1 MKDRVQKATRILMVA
16 PTPFFADRGC
26 HVRILGE
33 AKGLIELGHEVLLCT
48 YGLGRDVPGIPTVR
62 TVRIPWYHKLSP
74 GPSVHK
80 LYIDLLL
87 LWQVIV
93 ACWRFRPHVIHAHLH
108 EGIVLGKIASTL
120 FRIPMVADLQGSLT
134 AELVD
139 HAFIPKAPWL
149 LKAMHWIEKKINQ
162 MPSHLITSSTHTRQL
177 CLDHFQLP
185 AHRITT
191 LMDGVDLEV
200 FSPGDQGD
208 ALRRSLGIRPEEQVV
223 VFIGVLTEYQGIDLL
238 LQAIPA
244 VVAQCPTARFLIVGY
259 PNEDLY
265 RQKAQALG
273 VEAHTLF
280 TGKVPYN
287 ETPHYLSLAQIA
299 VSPKISA
306 TEANLKLFSYMAMGL
321 PTVVFDNPV
330 NREILGDLG
339 IYARL
344 GDAEDLARALLKVLE
359 APSDAQQIGESSR
372 QKAVADYSWLAVG
385 KRLTELYE
393 SQTGGA
399 TSSRTVGRKVLV
411 EPEKVHPNLP
421 RS

>member
-1 MKDRVQKATRILMVA
+1 MKERSTKAARILMVA

-48 YGLGRDVPGIPTVR
+48 YGLGRDLPGIR
-62 TVRIPWYHKLSP
+62 TQRTLRVPWYRKLSP

-80 LYIDLLL
+80 FYIDLLL
-87 LWQVIV
+87 LWQVII
-93 ACWRFRPHVIHAHLH
+93 ACLRFRPHVIHAHLH
-108 EGIVLGKIASTL
+108 EGIVLGKIASVL

-162 MPSHLITSSTHTRQL
+162 MPDHLIASSTHTRQL
-177 CLDHFQLP
+177 CLDHFGLP
-185 AHRITT
+185 AHKITT

-200 FSPGDQGD
+200 FSPGGQGA
-208 ALRRSLGIRPEEQVV
+208 ALRQSLRIRPEEQVV
-223 VFIGVLTEYQGIDLL
+223 IFIGVLTEYQGIDLL

-244 VVAQCPTARFLIVGY
+244 VIRQCPTARFVIVGY

-273 VEAHTLF
+273 VEKYTLF

-321 PTVVFDNPV
+321 PTVVFENPV

-339 IYARL
+339 IYASL
-344 GDAEDLARALLKVLE
+344 GDAEDLARALITVLGDP
-359 APSDAQQIGESSR
+359 AHARRIGELSR
-372 QKAVADYSWLAVG
+372 QKALQDYSWLAVG
-385 KRLTELYE
+385 HRLVELYE
-393 SQTGGA
+393 IQMNGTLCADGQTPVGA
-399 TSSRTVGRKVLV
+399 AIQKNSAADVRR
-411 EPEKVHPNLP
+411 
-421 RS
+421 

>member
-1 MKDRVQKATRILMVA
+1 MKDRATKAARILMVA

-33 AKGLIELGHEVLLCT
+33 AKGLIELGNEVLLCT
-48 YGLGRDVPGIPTVR
+48 YGLGRDVPGIR
-62 TVRIPWYHKLSP
+62 TERTLRIPWYHKLSP

-80 LYIDLLL
+80 FYIDLLL
-87 LWQVIV
+87 LWQVLM
-93 ACWRFRPHVIHAHLH
+93 ACLRFRPHVIHAHLH
-108 EGIVLGKIASTL
+108 EGIVLGKIASVL
-120 FRIPMVADLQGSLT
+120 FRIPLVADLQGSLT

-149 LKAMHWIEKKINQ
+149 LTAMHWIEKKINQ
-162 MPSHLITSSTHTRQL
+162 MPDHLIASSTHTRQL

-185 AHRITT
+185 AHKITT
-191 LMDGVDLEV
+191 LMDGVDLAV
-200 FSPGDQGD
+200 FSPSDQGVT
-208 ALRRSLGIRPEEQVV
+208 LRGSLGIRPEEQVV

-244 VVAQCPTARFLIVGY
+244 VIEQCPTVRFVIVGY

-273 VEAHTLF
+273 VERHVLF

-287 ETPHYLSLAQIA
+287 ETPHYLSMAQIA
-299 VSPKISA
+299 ISPKISA

-321 PTVVFDNPV
+321 PNVVFDNPV

-339 IYARL
+339 VYARL
-344 GDAEDLARALLKVLE
+344 GDAKDLARVLIKVLGDP
-359 APSDAQQIGESSR
+359 AYAQQVGKASR
-372 QKAVADYSWLAVG
+372 QKAVQDYSWLAVG
-385 KRLTELYE
+385 QRLTELYAMQIDE
-393 SQTGGA
+393 RMPVGA
-399 TSSRTVGRKVLV
+399 AM
-411 EPEKVHPNLP
+411 PENSAADV
-421 RS
+421 RR